1 MGTFDRRMEIGVT
14 LLLSVSAIGTSWAGY
29 QATLW
34 SGDQIEFSYDAQSIR
49 SRATRA
55 TTKAGLQRTVD
66 VSLFTS
72 WLESYAR
79 GDTVYARFIERRFRP
94 EFSRA
99 FEAWLATKPARNPG
113 APLTPFTMAEYHL
126 LADDSAQI
134 LDRLA
139 DSMATMGVAA
149 NHHGDAYVLDAVLFA
164 TAMVFGGAAQA
175 ESNRRSMRLIL
186 IGLATLMCLVALA
199 RIAMS
204 PSAL

>member
-1 MGTFDRRMEIGVT
+1 MGTFERRMEIGVT
-14 LLLSVSAIGTSWAGY
+14 VLLSVSAIGTSWAGY

-34 SGDQIEFSYDAQSIR
+34 SGNQIELSYDAQSIR
-49 SRATRA
+49 TRATRA

-79 GDTVYARFIERRFRP
+79 RDTVYTQFIRHRFRP

-99 FEAWLATKPARNPG
+99 FEAWLATKPAQNPS

-126 LADDSAQI
+126 LADDSALM

-139 DSMATMGVAA
+139 DSTATLGVAA
-149 NHHGDAYVLDAVLFA
+149 NRHGDAYVLDAVLFA

-175 ESNRRSMRLIL
+175 ENNRRTMRLLL
-186 IGLATLMCLVALA
+186 IGFATVMCVVGLV
-199 RIAMS
+199 RIATA